1 MKDIQIFNNP
11 EFGEVRTVVIDDEP
25 WFVGKDVA
33 GILGYKNPNEAI
45 HDHVDSEDKF
55 LRSERGREMLKLF
68 SSVKEMQDELGRQ
81 DNWFINESG
90 VYSLVFGSKLES
102 AKKFKRWITHD
113 VIPAIRKTG
122 GYHVPQSPEEQMAQG
137 LLAAQKLLAEK
148 DKRIEEMRPK
158 EIFADAVSVSKTDI
172 LIGDLAKLI
181 KQNGHDIGQKRL
193 FSWLREKGYLI
204 KRKGI
209 DWNMPT
215 QRAMEMKLFRVKE
228 TVVTHSDGH
237 TTVSKTPKV
246 TGKGQVYF
254 VNKFLAASKALN

>member
-1 MKDIQIFNNP
+1 MNELKIFNNP
-11 EFGEVRTVVIDDEP
+11 TFGEVRTTVIDGEP

-33 GILGYKNPNEAI
+33 DILGYSNSRDAFAR
-45 HDHVDSEDKF
+45 HVDDEDKT
-55 LRSERGREMLKLF
+55 
-68 SSVKEMQDELGRQ
+68 SVVIPDTGSNYKSKATL
-81 DNWFINESG
+81 INESG
-90 VYSLVFGSKLES
+90 LYSLVLSSKLPT
-102 AKKFKRWITHD
+102 AKKFKHWVTSE
-113 VIPAIRKTG
+113 VLPAIRKTG

-204 KRKGI
+204 KRKGL

-215 QRAMEMKLFRVKE
+215 QKAMEMKLFRVKE
-228 TVVTHSDGH
+228 TVVTHADGH

-246 TGKGQVYF
+246 TGKGQIYF
-254 VNKFLAASKALN
+254 VNKFLRKALN